1 MYPHSPE
8 HEPTIWETQLR
19 GQCMGYSLFHI
30 KCVIYCLL
38 AFIYFSTLCDL
49 QSVSIPLFMY
59 SLAGIAL
66 VPPPSSVWPWL
77 VASRNSGPGNKF
89 MPCTKLEVFVDK
101 TVRGRPRTERG
112 NKRGSDESAMF
123 FTQSRFHYL
132 AKNCRRGERKFSPCF
147 TQT

>member
-1 MYPHSPE
+1 
-8 HEPTIWETQLR
+8 
-19 GQCMGYSLFHI
+19 MGYSLFHI

-66 VPPPSSVWPWL
+66 VPPHSSVWPWL

-101 TVRGRPRTERG
+101 TVRGLAPARRRRRETRAAAQQ
-112 NKRGSDESAMF
+112 KSA
-123 FTQSRFHYL
+123 RFHPPFY
-132 AKNCRRGERKFSPCF
+132 P
-147 TQT
+147 